1 MLEAG
6 AILSLAVVALTIV
19 LLAATRLSPDV
30 VLMGGLTVLMMT
42 GVITTQEALQGFAN
56 EGMITIAV
64 LFIVGA
70 GLVETG
76 AVSAIADALFGRA
89 KSVTAAI
96 LRVMVPT
103 AALSAF
109 VNNTPLVSMLIPAI
123 NDWARQNRIPP
134 SKLLIPL
141 SYAAI
146 LGGTCTL
153 IGTSTNLVVNGLLI
167 RAYDQGQLNWFP
179 EMPRGLGMFTP
190 TWVGLPIAVAGIA
203 YVLASHRWLL
213 PSRNPRTPIQE
224 DPRQYTTEMLVEPGS
239 PLVGKTIEEAGL
251 RHLPGLY
258 LAEINRD
265 GQVLPAVSPQER
277 LHANDRLIFVGVV
290 ESVRD
295 LQRIRGLVPATN
307 QVFKLDAPRSQ
318 RCLIEAVISE
328 RCPLVGKSIRDG
340 RFRSRYNAV
349 VIGVAREGE
358 RLRGKIGDIVLRR
371 GDTVLLEAH
380 PSFVEIHR
388 HSRDFYLISRL
399 EDSKPPRF
407 EKSKTAL
414 TILAALV
421 FVVTLSE
428 SFGDLGLKIGSWEIV
443 LGRIT
448 MLKGAL
454 LAAAA
459 MLAFRCCTLSEA
471 RRAIDWQVLVAI
483 AAAFGIGTALER
495 TGAAGVVAGTLIDS
509 LGHNPWLSL
518 LAIHAMTSLATE
530 LVTNNAAAAL
540 MFPFALAT
548 AQELQVNP
556 MPFVIS
562 ILTAASASFATPLG
576 YQTNLMVYGPGG
588 YRFTDYLKIGIPMN
602 IIVTLL
608 TVTIAPLIWP
618 FSPGSR

>member
-1 MLEAG
+1 MLEFG
-6 AILSLAVVALTIV
+6 AAISLIVVGLIFV
-19 LLAATRLSPDV
+19 LLATTRLAPDV
-30 VLMGGLTVLMMT
+30 VLMGGLTILLLT
-42 GVITTQEALQGFAN
+42 GCVTSQEALQGFSN

-64 LFIVGA
+64 LFVVGA

-76 AVSAIADALFGRA
+76 AVSALADTLFGRA
-89 KSVTAAI
+89 KSVTGAI
-96 LRVMVPT
+96 ARVMIPT
-103 AALSAF
+103 TALSAF
-109 VNNTPLVSMLIPAI
+109 INNTPVVSMLIPAI

-134 SKLLIPL
+134 SKLLLPL

-167 RAYDQGQLNWFP
+167 RAYDQGQLAWAP
-179 EMPRGLGMFTP
+179 HVTRGLGMFDP

-203 YVLASHRWLL
+203 FVLISHRWLL
-213 PSRNPRTPIQE
+213 PARDPITPIRE
-224 DPRQYTTEMLVEPGS
+224 DPKQYTTEMLVEPGS

-277 LHANDRLIFVGVV
+277 LRANDRLIFVGVV

-328 RCPLVGKSIRDG
+328 RCPIVGKSIRDG

-414 TILAALV
+414 LILAAMVL
-421 FVVTLSE
+421 VVTVSE
-428 SFGDLGLKIGSWEIV
+428 SFGDLGLKIGSWELV
-443 LGRIT
+443 FGKIT

-459 MLAFRCCTLSEA
+459 MLAFQCCTLSEA

-483 AAAFGIGTALER
+483 GAAFGIGTALER
-495 TGAAGVVAGTLIDS
+495 TGAAAFVAHHLIHWV
-509 LGHNPWLSL
+509 GQNPRLTL
-518 LAIHAMTSLATE
+518 LAIHAITSLTTE

-562 ILTAASASFATPLG
+562 VLTAASASFATPLG

-602 IIVTLL
+602 ILVTVL
-608 TVTIAPLIWP
+608 TVTLAPLIWP
-618 FSPGSR
+618 FHR

>member
-1 MLEAG
+1 MLETG
-6 AILSLAVVALTIV
+6 AFISLGVVLVVFI
-19 LLAATRLSPDV
+19 LLATTRLSPDA
-30 VLMGGLTVLMMT
+30 VLMGGLTILLLT
-42 GVITTQEALQGFAN
+42 GVVTSQEALQGFSN

-64 LFIVGA
+64 LFVVGA
-70 GLVETG
+70 GVVETG
-76 AVSAIADALFGRA
+76 AVSALGDILFGRA
-89 KSVTAAI
+89 KSVTRAI
-96 LRVMVPT
+96 IRVMVPT
-103 AALSAF
+103 AVLSAF
-109 VNNTPLVSMLIPAI
+109 VNNTPVVSMLIPAI
-123 NDWARQNRIPP
+123 NDWARQNRIAP

-146 LGGTCTL
+146 LGGTCTV

-167 RAYDQGQLNWFP
+167 RAYDQKLLDWAPGVG
-179 EMPRGLGMFTP
+179 RGLGMFDP
-190 TWVGLPIAVAGIA
+190 AWVGLPITLVGILFVVAF
-203 YVLASHRWLL
+203 HRWLL
-213 PSRNPRTPIQE
+213 PVRSATTPVRE
-224 DPRQYTTEMLVEPGS
+224 DPKQYTTEMLVEPGS

-277 LHANDRLIFVGVV
+277 LRANDRLIFVGVV

-328 RCPLVGKSIRDG
+328 RCPIVGKSIRDG

-380 PSFVEIHR
+380 PSFVEAHR
-388 HSRDFYLISRL
+388 HSRDFYLVSRL

-407 EKSKTAL
+407 EKATTAL
-414 TILAALV
+414 FILACLV
-421 FVVTLSE
+421 LVVTVSE
-428 SFGDLGLKIGSWEIV
+428 SFGDLALRIGSWEFV
-443 LGRIT
+443 LGKIT

-459 MLAFRCCTLSEA
+459 MLAFRCCTVSEA

-483 AAAFGIGTALER
+483 GAAFGIGTALER
-495 TGAAGVVAGTLIDS
+495 SGAAATVAQAMIKSIGE
-509 LGHNPWLSL
+509 NPWIAL
-518 LAIHAMTSLATE
+518 LVIHAVTSLTTE

-548 AQELQVNP
+548 AQQLNVNP

-562 ILTAASASFATPLG
+562 VLTAASASFATPLG

-588 YRFTDYLKIGIPMN
+588 YRFTDYLRIGIPMN
-602 IIVTLL
+602 IIMTLL
-608 TVTIAPLIWP
+608 TVAIAPLVWP
-618 FSPGSR
+618 FSKL